1 MPGLHITLAI
11 FYRLFVLLEEA
22 CHLLDVKLAE
32 SGRQDDT
39 LHSFKLYSAAV
50 QTISELEKERAR
62 EEEEASAAEQLS
74 TFLAVR
80 GG

>member
-1 MPGLHITLAI
+1 M
-11 FYRLFVLLEEA
+11 
-22 CHLLDVKLAE
+22 
-32 SGRQDDT
+32 

-50 QTISELEKERAR
+50 HTISELEEEKLR

-80 GG
+80 GAAIQQVEFCRQAAAEPRRKIAKQSVT